1 MLFAILLSGCETYHL
16 TTKSL
21 VDQFANSNTEKKK
34 ILLPV
39 PPYVFFIDP
48 VTGNDLKTLTC
59 LDSIEHEKII
69 NITNRTGIRITRLD
83 NSRTTFY
90 INTLLLKDSSITGSK
105 THFFNMP
112 IKPINISDILKLEVQ
127 E

>member
-1 MLFAILLSGCETYHL
+1 M
-16 TTKSL
+16 
-21 VDQFANSNTEKKK
+21 
-34 ILLPV
+34 

-48 VTGNDLKTLTC
+48 VTGNDLKTLKC
-59 LDSIEHEKII
+59 IDSKGIEKII
-69 NITNRTGIRITRLD
+69 TITNRTGIRITRVD

-112 IKPINISDILKLEVQ
+112 IKPINFSDILKLEVQ